1 MSVASSG
8 RTWEEASSPTA
19 VSLARRFEAAWHA
32 ANGRR
37 PDPEAF
43 LPPDPHAHP
52 AARLALLRADMALRW
67 QDGDRVGVESY
78 LARYPDL
85 GAEALVALIYEEF
98 CLREDA
104 DEAPDP
110 AEFEARFPAVAPGL
124 RRVLDIHGL
133 VGSGQATLSVPHPH
147 APAIPF
153 PEAGQTI
160 AGFRLVE
167 ELGRGAF
174 ARVFLA
180 QERQLADRPVALKV
194 ARAGSR
200 EPQTLARL
208 QHTHIVPVHS
218 YRTDPAT
225 GLHLLCMPY
234 FGRVTLAQILAD
246 PRVRVARSG
255 ADLVEALDRLGPKE
269 GPRLARS
276 AGRSALASRTFA
288 QAMAWWGARMAE
300 ALGHAHDRGVLHR
313 DVKPSNVLVTDDAM
327 PMLLDFNLAREAAAD
342 DPDAPPHVMGG
353 TLDYMAPEHLEALA
367 GGTADGVDGRSDI
380 YGLGVVLY
388 EALMGARPFTT
399 PREALSVGE
408 ALLSAAQT
416 RRAGAPRLRRIRPE
430 VPAALE
436 SVVRRC
442 LAPEPSDRYASAADL
457 GIDLQAVADDRSL
470 RFAREPIVHR
480 SCRLLRRNRRPLAM
494 ALPVVL
500 AALVVAATFVKRRVD
515 EFHRRSEITHLYDEG
530 KRSSHANRFAEAM
543 VQFEA
548 AAGLAHQRLQPREM
562 PESLLVL
569 YRQARER
576 LASSEPTGDIREL
589 YHRARES
596 YLETVEAG
604 IIDANADAL
613 FLASE
618 PLRFRLSGLEGDPE
632 TATRDL
638 QIVLKPF
645 TVAAPHDWTK
655 QRTEL
660 TLLDESKRAGLLVE
674 VDELLFLSA
683 VSLDRSRDPRSARLA
698 LETCDRAI
706 RSSPSPGAWKALR
719 ARLDRSGDAPV
730 GGEETSASA
739 CFQWGLLRELEG
751 HLPEAIAWLE
761 RAVWIEPSDAW
772 YQLTLALQLH
782 RAGRSDEAQ
791 AHADA
796 AVALRPQSPWV
807 RYHRALITRGRG
819 ALALAAL
826 DLRETLRD
834 IQKLP
839 DADRTRDLERKI
851 IREYAALPV
860 AEALPT
866 RGESWPF
873 PLPPG
878 EGARRA
884 GEGFRLREGN
894 SPVSGGG
901 ARP

>member
-1 MSVASSG
+1 MSLASSG

-19 VSLARRFEAAWHA
+19 VGLARRFEAAWRA

-37 PDPEAF
+37 PDPEDF
-43 LPPDPHAHP
+43 LPREPHAHP
-52 AARLALLRADMALRW
+52 AARLALLRAEMTLRW

-85 GAEALVALIYEEF
+85 GDEALVALIYEEF

-104 DEAPDP
+104 DEDPDP
-110 AEFEARFPAVAPGL
+110 AGFEARFPAVASGL

-133 VGSGQATLSVPHPH
+133 VGSGQSSPSAPQ

-180 QERQLADRPVALKV
+180 EERQLADRPVALKV

-255 ADLVEALDRLGPKE
+255 ADLVEALDRLRPSE
-269 GPRLARS
+269 GPNLARS
-276 AGRSALASRTFA
+276 AGRSALAGRTFA

-327 PMLLDFNLAREAAAD
+327 PMLLDFNLAREVAVD
-342 DPDAPPHVMGG
+342 DPEAPPHVLGG

-367 GGTADGVDGRSDI
+367 EGTVDGVDGRSDI

-388 EALMGARPFTT
+388 EALMGVRPFTT

-408 ALLSAAQT
+408 ALLTAAAM
-416 RRAGAPRLRRIRPE
+416 RRSGAPRLRTIRPE

-436 SVVRRC
+436 AVVRRC
-442 LAPEPSDRYASAADL
+442 LAPEPSDRYATAADL
-457 GIDLQAVADDRSL
+457 VIDLQAVADDRSL
-470 RFAREPIVHR
+470 RFAREPLANR
-480 SCRLLRRNRRPLAM
+480 SYRWFRRNRRPLAM

-515 EFHRRSEITHLYDEG
+515 DSLRRAEITHLIDEG
-530 KRSSHANRFAEAM
+530 KRSAQALRFAEAM
-543 VQFEA
+543 VQFNA
-548 AAGLAHQRLQPREM
+548 AVRLAHQRIEPRAM
-562 PESLLVL
+562 PKNLLVL
-569 YRQARER
+569 YQKARER
-576 LASSEPTGDIREL
+576 LVESEPTGDIREL
-589 YHRARES
+589 YHKAREY
-596 YLETVEAG
+596 YLETEEAG
-604 IIDANADAL
+604 TIDANADAL
-613 FLASE
+613 FHASE
-618 PLRFRLSGLEGDPE
+618 PLRFRLSGLEGDLVS
-632 TATRDL
+632 ATHDL
-638 QIVLKPF
+638 QTVLKPF

-660 TLLDESKRAGLLVE
+660 TLLEESKRARLLVE
-674 VDELLFLSA
+674 VDELLFLFA
-683 VSLDRSRDPRSARLA
+683 VALDRSGDPESTRLA
-698 LETCDRAI
+698 VETCDRAI
-706 RSSPSPGAWKALR
+706 RSSRSPGAWLALR
-719 ARLDRSGDAPV
+719 ARRNRSGKAPAE
-730 GGEETSASA
+730 GENPSAETSASA
-739 CFQWGLLRELEG
+739 CFQWGLLRDREG
-751 HLPEAIAWLE
+751 RRPEAIAWLE
-761 RAVWIEPSDAW
+761 RAVWLEPSVAW
-772 YQLTLALQLH
+772 YQLTLALQLD
-782 RAGRSDEAQ
+782 RAGRSGEAQ
-791 AHADA
+791 AHGDV
-796 AVALRPQSPWV
+796 AVALRPHSPWV
-807 RYHRALITRGRG
+807 RYHRALIARRRG
-819 ALALAAL
+819 ALAFAAM
-826 DLRETLRD
+826 DLRQTLVDVRS
-834 IQKLP
+834 LP
-839 DADRTRDLERKI
+839 GSDRARDLERKAR
-851 IREYAALPV
+851 REYAALTG
-860 AEALPT
+860 AAALPT
-866 RGESWPF
+866 
-873 PLPPG
+873 
-878 EGARRA
+878 A
-884 GEGFRLREGN
+884 GETGSDR
-894 SPVSGGG
+894 G
-901 ARP
+901 AGPRADQAQPAS

>member
-1 MSVASSG
+1 MSLASSG

-19 VSLARRFEAAWHA
+19 VSLARRFEAAWRA

-37 PDPEAF
+37 PDPEDF
-43 LPPDPHAHP
+43 LPPGPHPHP
-52 AARLALLRADMALRW
+52 AARLALLRADMTLRW

-85 GAEALVALIYEEF
+85 GVEALIALIYEEF

-104 DEAPDP
+104 DETPDP

-133 VGSGQATLSVPHPH
+133 VGSGQSSPSVPHPQT
-147 APAIPF
+147 PAIPF

-174 ARVFLA
+174 ARVFRA
-180 QERQLADRPVALKV
+180 EERQLADRPVALKV
-194 ARAGSR
+194 ARSGSR

-246 PRVRVARSG
+246 PQVRVARSG
-255 ADLVEALDRLGPKE
+255 ADLVEALERLGPSE

-276 AGRSALASRTFA
+276 AGRSALAGRTFA
-288 QAMAWWGARMAE
+288 RAMAWWGARMAE

-327 PMLLDFNLAREAAAD
+327 PMLLDFNLAREVAVD
-342 DPDAPPHVMGG
+342 DPEAPPQGLGG

-367 GGTADGVDGRSDI
+367 EGTVDGVDSRSDI

-388 EALMGARPFTT
+388 EALMGVRPFTT

-408 ALLSAAQT
+408 ALLTAAET
-416 RRAGAPRLRRIRPE
+416 RRAGAPRLRTIRPE
-430 VPAALE
+430 VPTALE

-457 GIDLQAVADDRSL
+457 VIDLQAVADDRSL
-470 RFAREPIVHR
+470 RFAREPLVNR
-480 SCRLLRRNRRPLAM
+480 TSRWFRRNRRPLAM

-515 EFHRRSEITHLYDEG
+515 DSHRRSVITHLIDEG
-530 KRSSHANRFAEAM
+530 KRSAHENRFAEAM

-548 AAGLAHQRLQPREM
+548 AARLAHQRMEPREL
-562 PESLLVL
+562 PKNLLVL
-569 YRQARER
+569 YQQARER
-576 LASSEPTGDIREL
+576 LVDSEPAGDIREL
-589 YHRARES
+589 YHKARES

-604 IIDANADAL
+604 TIHANADAL
-613 FLASE
+613 FAASE

-632 TATRDL
+632 TATCDL
-638 QIVLKPF
+638 QTVLKPF

-660 TLLDESKRAGLLVE
+660 TLLDEPKRARLLVE

-683 VSLDRSRDPRSARLA
+683 VALDRSGDPRSARLTVT
-698 LETCDRAI
+698 TCDRAI
-706 RSSPSPGAWKALR
+706 RSSTSPGAWLALR
-719 ARLDRSGDAPV
+719 VRRNRSGDAPV
-730 GGEETSASA
+730 GGEDPSAETSASA
-739 CFQWGLLRELEG
+739 CFQWGLLHDHEG
-751 HLPEAIAWLE
+751 HRAEAIAWLE
-761 RAVWIEPSDAW
+761 RAVWLEPSDAW
-772 YQLTLALQLH
+772 YQLTLALQLD
-782 RAGRSDEAQ
+782 RAGRSAEAQ
-791 AHADA
+791 AHADI
-796 AVALRPQSPWV
+796 AVALRPHSPWV
-807 RYHRALITRGRG
+807 RYHRALIARRRG
-819 ALALAAL
+819 AFALAAL
-826 DLRETLRD
+826 DLRRTLGD
-834 IQKLP
+834 VQKLP
-839 DADRTRDLERKI
+839 DSDRTRDLEREVR
-851 IREYAALPV
+851 REYAALPG

-866 RGESWPF
+866 GGEAGSD
-873 PLPPG
+873 
-878 EGARRA
+878 RRA
-884 GEGFRLREGN
+884 APRADQAH
-894 SPVSGGG
+894 P
-901 ARP
+901 AT

>member
-1 MSVASSG
+1 MSLASSG

-19 VSLARRFEAAWHA
+19 VSLAHRFEAAWRA
-32 ANGRR
+32 SNGRR
-37 PDPEAF
+37 PDPDAF
-43 LPPDPHAHP
+43 LPADPRARA
-52 AARLALLRADMALRW
+52 AARLALLRADMTLRW
-67 QDGDRVGVESY
+67 EDGDRVGVESY
-78 LARYPDL
+78 LSRYPDL
-85 GAEALVALIYEEF
+85 GDEAQVALIYEEF

-110 AEFEARFPAVAPGL
+110 LEFEARFPAVASGL

-133 VGSGQATLSVPHPH
+133 VGSGGATLSVPHPQ
-147 APAIPF
+147 AQTPAIPF

-174 ARVFLA
+174 ARVFRA
-180 QERQLADRPVALKV
+180 EERQLADRPVAWKV

-234 FGRVTLAQILAD
+234 FGRVTLARILAD

-255 ADLVEALDRLGPKE
+255 ADLVEALDRLGSSE
-269 GPRLARS
+269 GPPLART
-276 AGRSALASRTFA
+276 AGRTALSGRTFA
-288 QAMAWWGARMAE
+288 RAMAWWGARMAE

-327 PMLLDFNLAREAAAD
+327 PKLLDFNLARESAVD
-342 DPDAPPHVMGG
+342 DPEAPPDVLGG
-353 TLDYMAPEHLEALA
+353 TLDYMAPEHLDALA
-367 GGTADGVDGRSDI
+367 RGDSDGVDARSDI

-388 EALMGARPFTT
+388 EALMDTRPFPA
-399 PREALSVGE
+399 PREALSVRE
-408 ALLSAAQT
+408 ALSTAAET
-416 RRAGAPRLRRIRPE
+416 RRAGAPRLRTIRPE
-430 VPAALE
+430 LPAALE

-442 LAPEPSDRYASAADL
+442 LAPEPMDRYATAADL
-457 GIDLQAVADDRSL
+457 AVDLQAVADDRSL
-470 RFAREPIVHR
+470 RFAREPLVHR

-494 ALPVVL
+494 ALFVVL
-500 AALVVAATFVKRRVD
+500 AATVVAATFVKRRVD
-515 EFHRRSEITHLYDEG
+515 EFLVRSEITHLYDEG

-548 AAGLAHQRLQPREM
+548 AAGLADQRLQPREM

-576 LASSEPTGDIREL
+576 LANSAPTGDIREL
-589 YHRARES
+589 YHKARES

-618 PLRFRLSGLEGDPE
+618 PLRFRLSGLEGDPGS
-632 TATRDL
+632 ATRDL
-638 QIVLKPF
+638 QIALKPF
-645 TVAAPHDWTK
+645 TVAPPHDWTK

-660 TLLDESKRAGLLVE
+660 TLLDETKRARMLVE

-683 VSLDRSRDPRSARLA
+683 VALDRAGDPESARLA
-698 LETCDRAI
+698 VETCDRAL

-719 ARLDRSGDAPV
+719 ARLKRSGDAPA

-739 CFQWGLLRELEG
+739 CFQWGLLRDLEG
-751 HLPEAIAWLE
+751 DLPGAIARLE

-772 YQLTLALQLH
+772 YQLTLARLLH

-796 AVALRPQSPWV
+796 AVALRPRSPWV
-807 RYHRALITRGRG
+807 RHQRALITRGRG
-819 ALALAAL
+819 ALDLAAL

-834 IQKLP
+834 IRRLP
-839 DADRTRDLERKI
+839 VSDRARDLERRV
-851 IREYAALPV
+851 IREQAALAIRPAV
-860 AEALPT
+860 LP
-866 RGESWPF
+866 S
-873 PLPPG
+873 PPG
-878 EGARRA
+878 RGCPEG
-884 GEGFRLREGN
+884 G
-894 SPVSGGG
+894 
-901 ARP
+901 